1 MEGPAWVLGTMVAPF
16 EPRMLGVSRTVRGWS
31 APQLFQVP
39 SLCCSENSMSAPK
52 VSGAVPARSEITAA
66 ARSPEL
72 SVFAP

>member
-1 MEGPAWVLGTMVAPF
+1 MEGPAWVFGSIDSPF
-16 EPRMLGVSRTVRGWS
+16 APRMLGVSAMVSGWN

-39 SLCCSENSMSAPK
+39 SLCCSENSMSAPNL
-52 VSGAVPARSEITAA
+52 SGAVSERSETTAA